1 LKEKTL
7 NSFIIVYVTVA
18 SKAEAEKI
26 AQNLLSEHF
35 IACANIVGPVS
46 SYFYWSGKIDAAEE
60 YLMIM
65 KSRSDLFGALSER
78 VKALHSYEVPE
89 VIAVPIV
96 DGARDYFD
104 WMGSALKGSCTI
116 VYK

>member
-1 LKEKTL
+1 MS
-7 NSFIIVYVTVA
+7 SFIMVYVTTS

-26 AQNLLSEHF
+26 AQNLLSKHLV
-35 IACANIVGPVS
+35 ACANIVGPVS
-46 SYFYWSGKIDAAEE
+46 SYFHWSGKIDAAEE

-65 KSRSDLFGALSER
+65 KSRSDLFVELSER
-78 VKALHSYEVPE
+78 VKVLHSYEVPE

-96 DGARDYFD
+96 DGTKDYFD
-104 WMGSALKGSCTI
+104 WMSSVLKVSCTI